1 MAEFKL
7 GRIRFV
13 WKGAWFTGNEYFI
26 DDVVRYGGRTY
37 IGIKGHT
44 ATSDFQADLTAN
56 YWALMSDGQ
65 EWKGDWNVNITYKP
79 NDVVKYGG
87 YIYLCNTGHTSAEL
101 VADGLE
107 ADQSKWD
114 LFSEGFNYLGNWAIS
129 TRYKINDLVKYGES
143 VYLCTT
149 QHTSSATTAGGLE
162 GDDGAGNQT
171 DLAKWELFAKGFG
184 WNNAWTTAT
193 RYKPNDTVRYGG
205 QVYICILGHT
215 SASTAS
221 DGLETDQAKW
231 QYVHKGIEYKGDWAG
246 TTRYKVNDLVK
257 YGGNIWICT
266 THHTSTT
273 SLATD
278 EANWSIFVPGLEFED
293 SWSSATQYQPGD
305 FSTYGGYSYV
315 AKTNNLNK
323 QPSQYP
329 ADWDLFV
336 TGFSLKGDYD
346 NATAYKTGD
355 VVRVGGFTYLNIEDS
370 TGNRPPNVTYWNK
383 LNEGLYWKGNWANA
397 AYYDKGDIVRG
408 TINTDTSYICI
419 QSHTANNVG
428 PSTINQPDYAPGA
441 GVDSGSYWQLLSGGP
456 ENDVISAQGD
466 LLVYGPSGPARLPIG
481 RAGQSLVVN
490 EAGTLPEWGYVGQV
504 DQVYYVANGG
514 QDLPAP
520 DAGVTLD
527 RPWKNVRYGLY
538 NIENGPRYP
547 FTTFLLERNK
557 QFIQDEI
564 IAWINDQVANNV
576 TPFTNAFTY
585 NATKCRRDIGILIDA
600 TLWDM
605 KHGGNER
612 SRKAALQYFTPA
624 GASYVTGQTAE
635 TAASIVRAIYIAQQV
650 IANNTGYTA
659 EQATTPQFADATYVA
674 ESDGGTLIETL
685 MKYSSDA
692 ITAGDS
698 TGVPALRIAN
708 TTLFVKTG
716 RYQEVCPM
724 IIDESVALVGDELRS
739 TGIAPAG
746 SLTPAGDVQYS
757 LQGVDRMIAILSD
770 VVQNNAVTPTP
781 SGGVISIDNDS
792 GASLSFNDGTGTGV
806 TSTTTGSG
814 AGATFDITVASFSV
828 TTITVNNPGQGYATD
843 DRITIPAGTV
853 IVGGGG
859 NTTLGADF
867 SFDAN
872 EVTTGNIITQSVT
885 APAGSAAAAT
895 AAVTYAT
902 DIKEYIDFKINAVG
916 TEPTM
921 IGSNIAELDAGYTDA
936 RGKILANK
944 DFIAKE
950 AAEYV
955 KRANPTITFS
965 QTACE
970 RDIKEYVD
978 SILDGLQYTG
988 NYKALRSAEWYV
1000 NSVQGSTTKDMFYMR
1015 NGSGLRNCSL
1025 SGLSG
1030 TLSTANAYGTKR
1042 PTAGAFVSLDP
1053 GFGPLDYK
1061 AWIATTTAG
1070 TQQFT
1075 PGTGTSY
1082 DPATG
1087 TTVLAIGTHKLQPG
1101 DTVRLTTSSLTFS
1114 CTQDGNVSQIA
1125 YPRTTDPAAGKE
1137 LLVEAVTPTSITINV
1152 GASAPGSQYPHT
1164 FISATANS
1172 VQEETIN
1179 RIGGKS
1185 PYVQNVSNFGT
1196 GATGLK
1202 IDGDLHA
1209 GGNDSIV
1216 ANDFTQ
1222 IISDGIGAWVTNLG
1236 RSELVSVFAYYNH
1249 IGYLAETGG
1258 KIRAT
1263 NGNNSYGD
1271 HGSVAEGVDPTEVA
1285 VTGRVDNRSTDA
1297 LVDAVFT
1304 NGDQVL
1310 ALEYGNA
1317 GTEYSNANISIA
1329 GTGYGLTVNSATYNT
1344 GGIYKIRLTE
1354 TPGSDPSDLGGAGY
1368 VSATNAS
1375 QTGDT
1380 VSITIAVT
1388 DTNPSNAY
1396 IGMAVW
1402 VVEGLGAG
1410 QYGYID
1416 TYNAASKVATVRKY
1430 SDGTPGWDHLLGDSS
1445 VSSYLDATSIYSIE
1459 PRVSIPAPQ
1468 NDGST
1473 APRQAIA
1480 RAVVTAEQ
1488 ISSIKILDCGASYT
1502 NAPTITIVDP
1512 SNTTDAP
1519 ITAYVGDG
1527 VLGQPTFTS
1536 RGFEYETADAT
1547 VTETGTQATVSGAT
1561 QANPCVITTSAAHNF
1576 NDNDKVVFTDVGGM
1590 IELNTGVYYYIKVLT
1605 TDTFEVYSDFQ
1616 LTEGIDST
1624 NYTVYSVS
1632 NGKATA
1638 FGGFR
1643 DEYQSG
1649 KYIQVENLTELPRAG
1664 SNVEFGHLPN
1674 QFFKLVAVNQQL
1686 GTQAP
1691 FTGLLQISPDLK
1703 VSESPEHG
1711 QALEMRIRYSQ
1722 VRLTGHD
1729 FLDIGTGNQTNT
1741 NYPGVPLQDP
1751 DPTKECVESNGGRV
1765 FFTSTDQDGNF
1776 RVGDLFSVEQATGIA
1791 TLNADAFNISGLQEL
1806 QLGDLAL
1813 GGTSA
1818 SINEFSTD
1826 GTMSANSD
1834 AIVPTQRAIRTYIAS
1849 QIGGGASSLNVN
1861 LIVAGFVVIT
1871 GQEISTTT
1879 DTGINMNSTVNF
1891 KKGVSGV
1898 PVAMNYL
1905 IHS

>member
-44 ATSDFQADLTAN
+44 ASSDFQADLTAN

-87 YIYLCNTGHTSAEL
+87 YIYLCNTGHTSAEQ

-114 LFSEGFNYLGNWAIS
+114 LFSEGFNYLGDWGTS
-129 TRYKINDLVKYGES
+129 TRYKINDLVRYGNS
-143 VYLCTT
+143 IYLCTT
-149 QHTSSATTAGGLE
+149 QHTSSATAAGGLE
-162 GDDGAGNQT
+162 GDDGAGNQA
-171 DLAKWELFAKGFG
+171 DLGKWELFAKGFG
-184 WNNAWTTAT
+184 WNNAWQTST

-205 QVYICILGHT
+205 QVYICITGHT
-215 SASTAS
+215 SAATAAS
-221 DGLETDQAKW
+221 GLENDQAKW
-231 QYVHKGIEYKGDWAG
+231 EYVHKGIEYLGDWTG

-266 THHTSTT
+266 AHHTSTS

-383 LNEGLYWKGNWANA
+383 LNEGLYWKGSWTNA

-428 PSTINQPDYAPGA
+428 PSTINQPDAAPGA

-466 LLVYGPSGPARLPIG
+466 LLIYGPSGPTRLPIG

-490 EAGTLPEWGYVGQV
+490 NAGTLPEWGYVGQT
-504 DQVYYVANGG
+504 DQVYYVAPNG
-514 QDLPAP
+514 QDIAAP

-527 RPWKNVRYGLY
+527 RPWKSVRYGLY
-538 NIENGPRYP
+538 NIEKGPRFP
-547 FTTFLLERNK
+547 FSTYLLERNK

-564 IAWINDQVANNV
+564 IAWINDQIANN
-576 TPFTNAFTY
+576 TPPFTNAFTY
-585 NATKCRRDIGILIDA
+585 NATKCRRDIGLLIDA

-605 KHGGNER
+605 RHGGNER

-624 GASYVTGQTAE
+624 GASYVSGQEAE

-659 EQATTPQFADATYVA
+659 EQGVTPQYSNTSYVSEADA
-674 ESDGGTLIETL
+674 GTTIETY
-685 MKYSSDA
+685 MKFSSDA
-692 ITAGDS
+692 ITAGNS
-698 TGVPALRIAN
+698 NGVPALRIAN
-708 TTLFVKTG
+708 TTLNVKTG
-716 RYQEVCPM
+716 RYQEVGPM

-739 TGIAPAG
+739 TAISPAG
-746 SLTPAGDVQYS
+746 SITNAGDTQYS
-757 LQGVDRMIAILSD
+757 LQGIDRMIAILND
-770 VVQNNAVTPTP
+770 VVLNNAVSVTP
-781 SGGVISIDNDS
+781 SGGVISVDNDS
-792 GASLSFNDGTGTGV
+792 GPNLNYNDGTGTGV
-806 TSTTTGSG
+806 ASTTTGSG
-814 AGATFDITVASFSV
+814 VGATFNITVASFSV
-828 TTITVNNPGQGYATD
+828 TSITINNPGQGYASD
-843 DRITIPAGTV
+843 DRITIPANTV
-853 IVGGGG
+853 IVGGSG

-872 EVTTGNIITQSVT
+872 EVTTGNNISQDTT
-885 APAGSAAAAT
+885 APAGSAAAGSR
-895 AAVTYAT
+895 AVVVAT
-902 DIKEYIDFKINAVG
+902 DIKEYIDFKINANG
-916 TEPTM
+916 SEPTM
-921 IGSNIAELDAGYTDA
+921 AGSNIPETLAGYSDA
-936 RGKILANK
+936 RGRLLANRE
-944 DFIAKE
+944 FIAKE
-950 AAEYV
+950 AAEFV
-955 KRANPTITFS
+955 KRANPTVTFS
-965 QTACE
+965 QGACE
-970 RDIKEYVD
+970 RDISEYVD
-978 SILDGLQYTG
+978 AIIHDLEYHPG
-988 NYKALRSAEWYV
+988 NYRALRAAEWYV

-1015 NGSGLRNCSL
+1015 NGSGLRNCTL
-1025 SGLSG
+1025 TGLSG
-1030 TLSTANAYGTKR
+1030 SLGSANAYGTKR

-1075 PGTGTSY
+1075 PTNGTY

-1087 TTVLAIGTHKLQPG
+1087 TTVLTIGSHKLQPG
-1101 DTVRLTTSSLTFS
+1101 DTVRLTTASLTFECS
-1114 CTQDGNVSQIA
+1114 QDNYATQHA
-1125 YPRTTDPAAGKE
+1125 YPRATDPAAGKE
-1137 LLVEAVTPTSITINV
+1137 ILVEAVTSTTITINV
-1152 GASAPGSQYPHT
+1152 GASGGGDQYEHRWV
-1164 FISATANS
+1164 SASANA

-1179 RIGGKS
+1179 RLGGKS

-1271 HGSVAEGVDPTEVA
+1271 FGSVAEGVDPTEIP

-1297 LVDAVFT
+1297 LVERVFT
-1304 NGDQVL
+1304 DGDQIL
-1310 ALEYGNA
+1310 ALEFSNA
-1317 GTEYSNANISIA
+1317 GREYSNATISIA
-1329 GTGYGLTVNSATYNT
+1329 GTGYGLSGVTPTYNT

-1354 TPGSDPSDLGGAGY
+1354 TITTPESNLGGKGY
-1368 VSATNAS
+1368 VTATNAA
-1375 QTGDT
+1375 QTGDLT
-1380 VSITIAVT
+1380 SITIAVT
-1388 DTNPSNAY
+1388 DTNPSSAY

-1402 VVEGLGAG
+1402 ILEGLGAG
-1410 QYGYID
+1410 QFGYID

-1445 VSSYLDATSIYSIE
+1445 VSSYLDATSIYVIE

-1473 APRQAIA
+1473 PPRNAIA
-1480 RAVVTAEQ
+1480 RAIVTAEQ
-1488 ISSIKILDCGASYT
+1488 VSSIRILDCGASYT
-1502 NAPTITIVDP
+1502 SAPTITLVDP
-1512 SNTTDAP
+1512 NNTTDAP
-1519 ITAYVGDG
+1519 LQAYVGDG
-1527 VLGQPTFTS
+1527 VLGQPTYTV

-1547 VTETGTQATVSGAT
+1547 ITETGTQATVSGVT
-1561 QANPCVITTSAAHNF
+1561 QANPAVVTTSAAHNF
-1576 NDNDKVVFTDVGGM
+1576 NNNDKVVFTDVGGM
-1590 IELNTGVYYYIKVLT
+1590 IELNTGVYYYVKVLT
-1605 TDTFEVYSDFQ
+1605 TDTFEIYKDFQ
-1616 LTEGIDST
+1616 LTQAIDST
-1624 NYTVYSVS
+1624 NFTAYSVS
-1632 NGKATA
+1632 NGKATT

-1649 KYIQVENLTELPRAG
+1649 KFIQVENLSDLPRAG
-1664 SNVEFGHLPN
+1664 SNIEFGHLPGT
-1674 QFFKLVAVNQQL
+1674 FFKLVAVNQQL

-1691 FTGLLQISPDLK
+1691 YTGLLQISPDLK

-1711 QALEMRIRYSQ
+1711 QSLEMRIRYSQ

-1729 FLDIGTGNQTNT
+1729 FLDIGTGNFTNT
-1741 NYPGVPLQDP
+1741 NYPGIPLNDP
-1751 DPTKECVESNGGRV
+1751 DGTKETVESNGGRV

-1834 AIVPTQRAIRTYIAS
+1834 QIVPTQRAIKTYIAS

-1861 LIVAGFVVIT
+1861 LIVAGFVVVT
-1871 GQEISTTT
+1871 GQTISTTT
-1879 DTGINMNSTVNF
+1879 DTGINFNSTVNF
-1891 KKGVSGV
+1891 NKGVSGV

>member
-37 IGIKGHT
+37 IGIQGHT
-44 ATSDFQADLTAN
+44 ASSDFQADLTAN

-114 LFSEGFNYLGNWAIS
+114 LFSEGFNYLGDWTIS

-162 GDDGAGNQT
+162 GDDGAGNQN

-184 WNNAWTTAT
+184 WNDAWTTAT

-205 QVYICILGHT
+205 QVYICVTGHT
-215 SASTAS
+215 SAATSA
-221 DGLETDQAKW
+221 DGLEADQSKW
-231 QYVHKGIEYKGDWAG
+231 NYVHKGIEYKGDWTG

-266 THHTSTT
+266 THHTSTS

-293 SWSSATQYQPGD
+293 SWNNSTQYQPGD

-315 AKTNNLNK
+315 AKTNNVNK

-383 LNEGLYWKGNWANA
+383 LNEGLYWKGAWANA
-397 AYYDKGDIVRG
+397 TYYDKGDIVRG

-419 QSHTANNVG
+419 QSHTSNNVG
-428 PSTINQPDYAPGA
+428 PSTINQPDAAPGA

-466 LLVYGPSGPARLPIG
+466 LLIYGPSGPARLPIG

-490 EAGTLPEWGYVGQV
+490 DAGTLPEWGYVGQV
-504 DQVYYVANGG
+504 DQVYYVGPDG
-514 QDLPAP
+514 QDIAAP

-527 RPWKNVRYGLY
+527 RPWASVRYGLF
-538 NIENGPRYP
+538 NIEKGPRYP
-547 FTTFLLERNK
+547 FSTYLLERNK
-557 QFIQDEI
+557 QFIQDET
-564 IAWINDQVANNV
+564 IAWINDQIANNV
-576 TPFTNAFTY
+576 SPFTNAFTY
-585 NATKCRRDIGILIDA
+585 NATKCRRDIGLLIDA

-605 KHGGNER
+605 RHGGNER

-624 GASYVTGQTAE
+624 GASYVTGQEQE
-635 TAASIVRAIYIAQQV
+635 TAAAIERAIYIAQQV

-659 EQATTPQFADATYVA
+659 EQGTTPQYSNTDYIAEANAGTVIDTYM
-674 ESDGGTLIETL
+674 S
-685 MKYSSDA
+685 YSSDA
-692 ITAGDS
+692 ITAGNS

-708 TTLFVKTG
+708 TTLNVKTG
-716 RYQEVCPM
+716 RYQEVLPM

-739 TGIAPAG
+739 TGIGPAG
-746 SLTPAGDVQYS
+746 SVTAAGDTQYS
-757 LQGVDRMIAILSD
+757 LQGIDRMIAIIND
-770 VVQNNAVTPTP
+770 VVLNNAVTVTP
-781 SGGVISIDNDS
+781 SGGVISTDNDS
-792 GASLSFNDGTGTGV
+792 GPNLNYNDGVGTGV
-806 TSTTTGSG
+806 ASTTTGSG
-814 AGATFDITVASFSV
+814 VGATFDITVASFSV
-828 TTITVNNPGQGYATD
+828 TTITVNQPGQGYASD
-843 DRITIPAGTV
+843 DRITIPANTV

-872 EVTTGNIITQSVT
+872 EVTSGNTIVQDVS
-885 APAGSAAAAT
+885 APAGSAAAGARS
-895 AAVTYAT
+895 VVIAT
-902 DIKEYIDFKINAVG
+902 DIKEYIDFKINANG
-916 TEPTM
+916 SEPTM
-921 IGSNIAELDAGYTDA
+921 AGSNIPENDAGYTDA
-936 RGKILANK
+936 RGRLLANRE
-944 DFIAKE
+944 FIAKE
-950 AAEYV
+950 AAEFV
-955 KRANPTITFS
+955 KRANPGVSFS

-970 RDIKEYVD
+970 RDVKEYVD
-978 SILDGLQYTG
+978 AIIYDMEYTG
-988 NYKALRSAEWYV
+988 NYRALRSGEWYV

-1015 NGSGLRNCSL
+1015 NGSGLRNCTL

-1030 TLSTANAYGTKR
+1030 SLTSANAYGTKR

-1070 TQQFT
+1070 TGQFT
-1075 PGTGTSY
+1075 PTDGTY

-1087 TTVLAIGTHKLQPG
+1087 TTVLTIGAHQLQPG
-1101 DTVRLTTSSLTFS
+1101 DTVRLTTASLRFT
-1114 CTQDGNVSQIA
+1114 CAQDNFGSNHD
-1125 YPRTTDPAAGKE
+1125 YPRASDPAAGAE
-1137 LLVEAVTPTSITINV
+1137 LLVEAVTPTTIQINV
-1152 GASAPGSQYPHT
+1152 GASPGGQQYEHRWV
-1164 FISATANS
+1164 SATANA
-1172 VQEETIN
+1172 VQEETIS
-1179 RIGGKS
+1179 RVGGKS

-1263 NGNNSYGD
+1263 NGNNSYGAF
-1271 HGSVAEGVDPTEVA
+1271 GSVAEGVDPTEVA

-1297 LVDAVFT
+1297 LVENVFT
-1304 NGDQVL
+1304 DGDQIL
-1310 ALEYGNA
+1310 ALEYSNA
-1317 GTEYSNANISIA
+1317 GREYSNANISIV
-1329 GTGYGLTVNSATYNT
+1329 GTGYGLAGTTATYNT
-1344 GGIYKIRLTE
+1344 GGIYKIRLME

-1368 VSATNAS
+1368 VTATNAS
-1375 QTGDT
+1375 QEGDLT
-1380 VSITIAVT
+1380 SITIAVT

-1445 VSSYLDATSIYSIE
+1445 VSDRLDATSIYSIE

-1473 APRQAIA
+1473 PPRNALA
-1480 RAVVTAEQ
+1480 RAIVTAEQ
-1488 ISSIKILDCGASYT
+1488 ISSIRILDCGASYT
-1502 NAPTITIVDP
+1502 SAPTITIVDP

-1519 ITAYVGDG
+1519 IQAYVGDG

-1536 RGFEYETADAT
+1536 RGFEFETADAT
-1547 VTETGTQATVSGAT
+1547 ITETGTQATVSGVT
-1561 QANPCVITTSAAHNF
+1561 QASPGVVTTSAAHNF
-1576 NDNDKVVFTDVGGM
+1576 NNNDKVVFNDVGGM
-1590 IELNTGVYYYIKVLT
+1590 IEINTGVYYYVKVLT
-1605 TDTFEVYSDFQ
+1605 TDTFEIYKDYQ
-1616 LTEGIDST
+1616 LTQGLDTTNFTAYST
-1624 NYTVYSVS
+1624 S
-1632 NGKATA
+1632 NGTATT

-1649 KYIQVENLTELPRAG
+1649 KYIQVENLSELPRAG
-1664 SNVEFGHLPN
+1664 SNVEFGHLPG

-1691 FTGLLQISPDLK
+1691 YTGLLQISPDLK

-1711 QALEMRIRYSQ
+1711 QSLEMRIRYSQ

-1729 FLDIGTGNQTNT
+1729 FLDIGTGNLTET
-1741 NYPGVPLQDP
+1741 NYPGLPVNDP
-1751 DPTKECVESNGGRV
+1751 DPTKETVESNGGRV

-1861 LIVAGFVVIT
+1861 LIVAGFVVVT
-1871 GQEISTTT
+1871 GQTISTTT
-1879 DTGINMNSTVNF
+1879 DTGINFNSTVNF
-1891 KKGVSGV
+1891 NRGVSGV